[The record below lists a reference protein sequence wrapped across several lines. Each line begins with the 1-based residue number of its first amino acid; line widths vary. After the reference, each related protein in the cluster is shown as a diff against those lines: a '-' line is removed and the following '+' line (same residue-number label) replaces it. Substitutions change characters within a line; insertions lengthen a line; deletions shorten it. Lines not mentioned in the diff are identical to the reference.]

1 MWTSVRTT
9 RRALTLLLLLAG
21 LGEGAQPGLAGALE
35 LTLAPIQVYL
45 APTQKSAILRIGN
58 PNPQPL
64 TVQVT
69 VFTWSQDAEG
79 HDKLEPTTDLL
90 VFPQMLNLHAS
101 SERNV
106 RVGTTNPDR
115 STERT
120 FRLLIE
126 PVLTTTPLPD
136 DTGKPTR
143 SAITTIITRS
153 SVPVFIEPTKAT
165 PAPLTAAATLEA
177 GTVRL
182 RITNP
187 GRVHLPPPRI
197 TLKGYA
203 SGDEL
208 VLDGEHKA
216 WYVLGGSTRTE
227 TIALPAETCPQ
238 LTRLVLDLRSGQQ
251 TETLTVP
258 VTPDRCAP

>member
-9 RRALTLLLLLAG
+9 RRALTLLPLLAG
-21 LGEGAQPGLAGALE
+21 LGTLAQPGPAGALE

-69 VFTWSQDAEG
+69 VFAWSQDAEG

-90 VFPQMLNLHAS
+90 VFPQMLKLHAS

-115 STERT
+115 SAERT

-126 PVLTTTPLPD
+126 PVLTTTPHPEEP
-136 DTGKPTR
+136 GKPTR
-143 SAITTIITRS
+143 SALATIITRS
-153 SVPVFIEPTKAT
+153 SVPVFIEPAKAT
-165 PAPLTAAATLEA
+165 PAPLTAAATLDA
-177 GTVRL
+177 GTLRL
-182 RITNP
+182 RMTNP
-187 GRVHLPPPRI
+187 GRIHLPPPSI
-197 TLKGYA
+197 SIKGYA

-208 VLDGEHKA
+208 ILDGERKA
-216 WYVLGGSTRTE
+216 WYLLAGSTRTE
-227 TIALPAETCPQ
+227 TIPLPAETCRQ

-251 TETLTVP
+251 AETLTLP